1 MVEVGGEMI
10 KKILCSVVKSVPLNE
25 GDLFAQIKWL
35 GNPAQRIEEQVNP
48 NRKVHKR
55 NKTAPYTNDSR
66 VITAGESSLAGLFLD
81 CYV

>member
-1 MVEVGGEMI
+1 MV
-10 KKILCSVVKSVPLNE
+10 KKILCSVIKSVPLNE
-25 GDLFAQIKWL
+25 GDLFAQIKRL
-35 GNPAQRIEEQVNP
+35 GNPAQRIEEQVNS

-55 NKTAPYTNDSR
+55 NRTAFYIHDSS